1 MKRYLEGIKDGIP
14 IGLGYLSVS
23 FTFGIA
29 AVAPTGGGQALSV
42 WQALLISMTNLTSAG
57 QVAGLQIM
65 LSGGT
70 LLEMAIS
77 EFIINLRYSLM
88 SISLSQK
95 VNKKFK
101 GIFRWLLGF
110 GITDEIYAVAVLHK
124 GAVGR
129 SYFLGL
135 MTVPY
140 IGWSLGTLLGALSGN
155 LLPAI
160 ICSAL
165 GLAIYGMFI
174 AIIVPPMKKSRSTL
188 LVVCIAVILSCLFT
202 YVPGLNKV
210 SVGFSIIICA
220 VVASNKIS
228 YSCGIQ
234 GLQRCGRR
242 EDVPH
247 NAHHIQRYDESL

>member
-1 MKRYLEGIKDGIP
+1 MKKRFLEGIKDGIP

-29 AVAPTGGGQALSV
+29 AVAPGEGGNALSV

-65 LSGGT
+65 LFGGT
-70 LLEMAIS
+70 LVEMAIS

-88 SISLSQK
+88 SMSLSQK
-95 VNKKFK
+95 VNRKFK
-101 GIFRWLLGF
+101 GIYRWLLGF
-110 GITDEIYAVAVLHK
+110 GITDEIFAVAVSHK
-124 GAVGR
+124 GEVSR

-135 MTVPY
+135 MTIPY

-160 ICSAL
+160 VCSAL

-188 LVVCIAVILSCLFT
+188 LVVCIAVILSCLFA
-202 YVPGLNKV
+202 YLPGLNKV
-210 SVGFSIIICA
+210 SVGFTIIICA
-220 VVASNKIS
+220 VAASAI
-228 YSCGIQ
+228 GAIFFPM
-234 GLQRCGRR
+234 
-242 EDVPH
+242 EDE
-247 NAHHIQRYDESL
+247 NEEEEETE

>member
-1 MKRYLEGIKDGIP
+1 MKRFWAGIKDGIP

-29 AVAPTGGGQALSV
+29 AVAPGEGGSGLSV

-65 LSGGT
+65 LGGGT
-70 LLEMAIS
+70 LIEMAIS

-95 VNKKFK
+95 VNKKFR
-101 GIFRWLLGF
+101 GIYRWLLGF

-124 GAVGR
+124 GEVSR

-135 MTVPY
+135 MTIPY
-140 IGWSLGTLLGALSGN
+140 IGWSMGTLLGALSGN

-160 ICSAL
+160 VCSAL

-174 AIIVPPMKKSRSTL
+174 AIIVPPMKKSKSTL
-188 LVVCIAVILSCLFT
+188 IVVCISIILSCMFA
-202 YVPGLNKV
+202 YVPGLKDV
-210 SVGFSIIICA
+210 SVGFTIIICA
-220 VVASNKIS
+220 VTASVA
-228 YSCGIQ
+228 GA
-234 GLQRCGRR
+234 LFFPV
-242 EDVPH
+242 EDT
-247 NAHHIQRYDESL
+247 EEEEEEE

>member
-1 MKRYLEGIKDGIP
+1 MKRFLEGIKDGIP

-29 AVAPTGGGQALSV
+29 AVSPSEGGNVLSV

-65 LSGGT
+65 LCGGT
-70 LLEMAIS
+70 LIEMAIS
-77 EFIINLRYSLM
+77 EFVINLRYSLM

-101 GIFRWLLGF
+101 GIYRWLLGF

-124 GAVGR
+124 GEVSR

-140 IGWSLGTLLGALSGN
+140 IGWSMGTLLGALSGN

-160 ICSAL
+160 VCSAL

-174 AIIVPPMKKSRSTL
+174 AIIVPPMKKSASTL
-188 LVVCIAVILSCLFT
+188 IVVCIAIALSCLFA
-202 YVPGLNKV
+202 YVPGLNKI
-210 SVGFSIIICA
+210 SVGFTIIICA
-220 VVASNKIS
+220 VVASLI
-228 YSCGIQ
+228 GAIFF
-234 GLQRCGRR
+234 RVP
-242 EDVPH
+242 EDE
-247 NAHHIQRYDESL
+247 AESEEDAE

>member
-1 MKRYLEGIKDGIP
+1 MKQYVEGLKDGIP

-29 AVAPTGGGQALSV
+29 AVAPGEGGHALSV

-65 LSGGT
+65 LFGGT
-70 LLEMAIS
+70 LIEMAVS

-95 VNKKFK
+95 VNQKFK
-101 GIFRWLLGF
+101 GIYRWLLGF

-124 GAVGR
+124 GEVGR

-135 MTVPY
+135 MTIPY
-140 IGWSLGTLLGALSGN
+140 LGWSLGTLLGALSGN

-160 ICSAL
+160 VCSAL

-174 AIIVPPMKKSRSTL
+174 AIIIPPMKKSRSTL
-188 LVVCIAVILSCLFT
+188 LVVCIAVILSCLFA
-202 YVPGLNKV
+202 YVPVFKEV
-210 SVGFSIIICA
+210 SVGFAIIICA
-220 VVASNKIS
+220 VLASLVGAVFFPVK
-228 YSCGIQ
+228 
-234 GLQRCGRR
+234 
-242 EDVPH
+242 D
-247 NAHHIQRYDESL
+247 DEECQKEAEA

>member
-1 MKRYLEGIKDGIP
+1 MKRFLQGIKDGIP

-29 AVAPTGGGQALSV
+29 AVAPSDGGNALTV

-65 LSGGT
+65 LHGGT

-101 GIFRWLLGF
+101 GIYRWLLGF

-124 GAVGR
+124 GEVSR

-135 MTVPY
+135 MTIPY
-140 IGWSLGTLLGALSGN
+140 IGWSMGTLLGALSGS
-155 LLPAI
+155 LLPTI
-160 ICSAL
+160 VCSAL

-174 AIIVPPMKKSRSTL
+174 AIIIPPMKKSRSTL
-188 LVVCIAVILSCLFT
+188 LVVCIAIVLSCLFA
-202 YVPGLNKV
+202 YVPVLNRV
-210 SVGFSIIICA
+210 SVGFAIIICA
-220 VVASNKIS
+220 VVASLI
-228 YSCGIQ
+228 GAIFFPV
-234 GLQRCGRR
+234 
-242 EDVPH
+242 EDMD
-247 NAHHIQRYDESL
+247 DEKEEDAE

>member
-29 AVAPTGGGQALSV
+29 AVAPGDGGNVLTV

-65 LSGGT
+65 LTGGT
-70 LLEMAIS
+70 LVEMAIS

-95 VNKKFK
+95 VNRKFK
-101 GIFRWLLGF
+101 GIYRWLLGF

-135 MTVPY
+135 MTIPY
-140 IGWSLGTLLGALSGN
+140 IGWSLGTLFGALSGN

-160 ICSAL
+160 VCSAL

-174 AIIVPPMKKSRSTL
+174 AIIIPPMKKSRSTL
-188 LVVCIAVILSCLFT
+188 IVVCMAIILSCLFA
-202 YVPGLNKV
+202 YVPGLNKI
-210 SVGFSIIICA
+210 SVGFTIIICA
-220 VVASNKIS
+220 VAASLI
-228 YSCGIQ
+228 GAIFFPVE
-234 GLQRCGRR
+234 G
-242 EDVPH
+242 ET
-247 NAHHIQRYDESL
+247 EEEEETE

>member
-1 MKRYLEGIKDGIP
+1 MKRFLEGIKDGIP

-29 AVAPTGGGQALSV
+29 AVAPAGGQDPLSV

-70 LLEMAIS
+70 LVEMAIS

-95 VNKKFK
+95 VNKKFR
-101 GIFRWLLGF
+101 GIYRWLLGF

-124 GAVGR
+124 SPVSR

-135 MTVPY
+135 MTIPY
-140 IGWSLGTLLGALSGN
+140 IGWSLGTFLGALSGN

-160 ICSAL
+160 VCSAL

-174 AIIVPPMKKSRSTL
+174 AIIVPPMKKSKSTL
-188 LVVCIAVILSCLFT
+188 LVVCIAIILSCLFA
-202 YVPGLNKV
+202 YVPGLKEV
-210 SVGFSIIICA
+210 SVGFTIIICA
-220 VVASNKIS
+220 VVASLIGALFFPVKE
-228 YSCGIQ
+228 
-234 GLQRCGRR
+234 
-242 EDVPH
+242 EDEEEED
-247 NAHHIQRYDESL
+247 DEV

>member
-124 GAVGR
+124 GSVGR

-220 VVASNKIS
+220 VAASLI
-228 YSCGIQ
+228 GAIFFPIDDT
-234 GLQRCGRR
+234 
-242 EDVPH
+242 EEEEE
-247 NAHHIQRYDESL
+247 AE

>member
-1 MKRYLEGIKDGIP
+1 MKRFLEGIKDGIP

-29 AVAPTGGGQALSV
+29 AVAPGDGGQALTV

-65 LSGGT
+65 LYGGT
-70 LLEMAIS
+70 LIEMAIS

-101 GIFRWLLGF
+101 GIYRWLLGF

-124 GAVGR
+124 GEVSR

-135 MTVPY
+135 MTIPY
-140 IGWSLGTLLGALSGN
+140 IGWSMGTFLGALSGN

-160 ICSAL
+160 VCSAL

-188 LVVCIAVILSCLFT
+188 LVVCIAIILSCLFA
-202 YVPGLNKV
+202 YVPGLKGV
-210 SVGFSIIICA
+210 SVGFTIIICA
-220 VVASNKIS
+220 VVASVIGAIFFPVTDSN
-228 YSCGIQ
+228 
-234 GLQRCGRR
+234 
-242 EDVPH
+242 E
-247 NAHHIQRYDESL
+247 EEEEEE

>member
-1 MKRYLEGIKDGIP
+1 MKRFLEGIKDGIP

-29 AVAPTGGGQALSV
+29 AVAPGEGGQALTV

-65 LSGGT
+65 LFGGS
-70 LLEMAIS
+70 LIEMAIS

-95 VNKKFK
+95 VNRKFK
-101 GIFRWLLGF
+101 GIYRWLLGF
-110 GITDEIYAVAVLHK
+110 GITDEIFAVAVLHN
-124 GAVGR
+124 GEVGR

-135 MTVPY
+135 MTIPY

-160 ICSAL
+160 VCSAL

-188 LVVCIAVILSCLFT
+188 LVVCIAVILSCLFA
-202 YVPGLNKV
+202 YVPGLKAV
-210 SVGFSIIICA
+210 SVGFTIIICA
-220 VVASNKIS
+220 VVASVIGVIFFPVNDT
-228 YSCGIQ
+228 
-234 GLQRCGRR
+234 
-242 EDVPH
+242 EDEYEEED
-247 NAHHIQRYDESL
+247 A

>member
-1 MKRYLEGIKDGIP
+1 MKRFLEGIRDGIP

-29 AVAPTGGGQALSV
+29 AVAPSNGGGALTV

-65 LSGGT
+65 LCGGT

-101 GIFRWLLGF
+101 GIYRWLLGF

-124 GAVGR
+124 GEVSR

-135 MTVPY
+135 MTIPY

-160 ICSAL
+160 VCSAL

-174 AIIVPPMKKSRSTL
+174 AIIVPPMKKTRSTL
-188 LVVCIAVILSCLFT
+188 IVVCISIILSCLFA

-210 SVGFSIIICA
+210 SVGFTIIICA
-220 VVASNKIS
+220 VVASVI
-228 YSCGIQ
+228 GAVFFPIDDTEEEE
-234 GLQRCGRR
+234 
-242 EDVPH
+242 ED
-247 NAHHIQRYDESL
+247 EE

>member
-1 MKRYLEGIKDGIP
+1 MKRFLEGIKDGIP

-29 AVAPTGGGQALSV
+29 AVAPGDGGQALTV

-65 LSGGT
+65 LYGGT
-70 LLEMAIS
+70 LIEMAIS

-95 VNKKFK
+95 VNRKFK
-101 GIFRWLLGF
+101 GIYRWLLGF

-124 GAVGR
+124 GEVSR
-129 SYFLGL
+129 SYFFGL
-135 MTVPY
+135 MTIPY

-160 ICSAL
+160 VCSAL

-188 LVVCIAVILSCLFT
+188 FVVCIAIILSCLFA
-202 YVPGLNKV
+202 YVPGLKNV
-210 SVGFSIIICA
+210 SVGFTIIICA
-220 VVASNKIS
+220 VVASVIGAIFFPIND
-228 YSCGIQ
+228 
-234 GLQRCGRR
+234 
-242 EDVPH
+242 ED
-247 NAHHIQRYDESL
+247 DECEEEDEE

>member
-29 AVAPTGGGQALSV
+29 AVAPGDGGNVLTV

-65 LSGGT
+65 LTGGT
-70 LLEMAIS
+70 LVEMAIS

-95 VNKKFK
+95 VNRKFK
-101 GIFRWLLGF
+101 GIYRWLLGF

-135 MTVPY
+135 MTIPY

-160 ICSAL
+160 VCSAL

-174 AIIVPPMKKSRSTL
+174 AIIIPPMKKSRSTL
-188 LVVCIAVILSCLFT
+188 IVVCIAIILSCLFA
-202 YVPGLNKV
+202 YVPGLNKI
-210 SVGFSIIICA
+210 SVGFTIIICA
-220 VVASNKIS
+220 VAASLI
-228 YSCGIQ
+228 GAIFFPVE
-234 GLQRCGRR
+234 G
-242 EDVPH
+242 ET
-247 NAHHIQRYDESL
+247 EEEEETE

>member
-1 MKRYLEGIKDGIP
+1 MKKRFLEGIKDGIP

-29 AVAPTGGGQALSV
+29 AVAPGEGGNALSV

-57 QVAGLQIM
+57 QVAGLQII
-65 LSGGT
+65 LFGGT
-70 LLEMAIS
+70 LVEMAIS

-95 VNKKFK
+95 VNRKFK
-101 GIFRWLLGF
+101 GIYRWLLGF
-110 GITDEIYAVAVLHK
+110 GITDEIFAVAVSHK
-124 GAVGR
+124 GEVSR

-135 MTVPY
+135 MTIPY

-160 ICSAL
+160 VCSAL

-174 AIIVPPMKKSRSTL
+174 AIIVPPAKKEKNIL
-188 LVVCIAVILSCLFT
+188 LVILFSITITCLLQYVPLFSFVSEGFRVILATIIAAAF
-202 YVPGLNKV
+202 GAWV
-210 SVGFSIIICA
+210 SPIKNEKG
-220 VVASNKIS
+220 
-228 YSCGIQ
+228 
-234 GLQRCGRR
+234 
-242 EDVPH
+242 EEE
-247 NAHHIQRYDESL
+247 NA

>member
-1 MKRYLEGIKDGIP
+1 MKRFLEGIKDGIP

-29 AVAPTGGGQALSV
+29 AVATSGGGNTLTV

-70 LLEMAIS
+70 LIEMAIS

-101 GIFRWLLGF
+101 GIYRWLLGF
-110 GITDEIYAVAVLHK
+110 GITDEIYAVAILHK
-124 GAVGR
+124 GEVSR

-135 MTVPY
+135 MTIPY

-155 LLPAI
+155 LLPGI
-160 ICSAL
+160 VCSAL

-174 AIIVPPMKKSRSTL
+174 AIIIPPMKKSRSTL
-188 LVVCIAVILSCLFT
+188 MVVCIAVILSCIFT
-202 YVPGLNKV
+202 YVPVLNRV

-220 VVASNKIS
+220 VAASLIGAIFFPVDDTEEEN
-228 YSCGIQ
+228 G
-234 GLQRCGRR
+234 
-242 EDVPH
+242 EE
-247 NAHHIQRYDESL
+247 ESE

>member
-1 MKRYLEGIKDGIP
+1 MKRFLEGIKDGIP

-29 AVAPTGGGQALSV
+29 AVAPGEGGQALPV

-65 LSGGT
+65 LFGGS
-70 LLEMAIS
+70 LIEMAIS

-95 VNKKFK
+95 VNRKFK
-101 GIFRWLLGF
+101 GIYRWLLGF
-110 GITDEIYAVAVLHK
+110 GITDEIFAVAVLHK
-124 GAVGR
+124 GEVGR

-135 MTVPY
+135 MTIPY

-160 ICSAL
+160 VCSAL

-188 LVVCIAVILSCLFT
+188 LVVCIAVILSCLFA
-202 YVPGLNKV
+202 YVPGLKTV
-210 SVGFSIIICA
+210 SVGFTIIICA
-220 VVASNKIS
+220 VVASVIGAIFFPVNDT
-228 YSCGIQ
+228 
-234 GLQRCGRR
+234 
-242 EDVPH
+242 EDEYEEED
-247 NAHHIQRYDESL
+247 A